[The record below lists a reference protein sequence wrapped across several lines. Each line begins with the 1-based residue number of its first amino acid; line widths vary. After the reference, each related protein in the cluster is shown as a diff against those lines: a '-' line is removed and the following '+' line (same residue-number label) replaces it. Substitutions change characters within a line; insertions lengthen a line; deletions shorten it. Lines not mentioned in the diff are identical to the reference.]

1 MSSTGGETKD
11 AETKDA
17 EPCVVDVDDEFPTS
31 QEEWCSTWCPLGE
44 CCSKKM
50 VRFPWVTSVVACKT
64 NVRQH
69 LKFSVYHAI
78 QDEELLEAWTNR
90 CCIIKYREWL
100 KLPED
105 DSGYRTPPGDPPMLP
120 PPGPGRAE
128 AKKRPEKK
136 ADEAG
141 APHGKKRQRE
151 LQQQPHPQQQQQQQQ
166 QQQHQQSSGSGV
178 EANQLAAALQAV
190 TALVASSSSA
200 GASMTSTVARAPT
213 SDVAFQDGLKAMELA
228 RRSLEK
234 AEQVASSAAA
244 AFKVVNAEVADRSID
259 RSINRSAIDRS
270 IYQPSIYQPSI
281 DHSNR
286 SAACLYRLGR
296 RRSCCAVP
304 MRSTFSGA
312 VDAAL
317 AADSGLT
324 L

>member
-17 EPCVVDVDDEFPTS
+17 EPCVVDVDEDFPPS
-31 QEEWCSTWCPLGE
+31 QEWYSTWCPLGE

-50 VRFPWVTSVVACKT
+50 VRFPWVKSVVACKT

-90 CCIIKYREWL
+90 CCIIKYREWR

-120 PPGPGRAE
+120 PPGPGPAE
-128 AKKRPEKK
+128 PKKRPEKRPE
-136 ADEAG
+136 EAG

-151 LQQQPHPQQQQQQQQ
+151 LQQQPQQQQQQQ

-200 GASMTSTVARAPT
+200 GASMASAVARVPT

-234 AEQVASSAAA
+234 AEQVASSAAE

-259 RSINRSAIDRS
+259 RSID
-270 IYQPSIYQPSI
+270 QPSI
-281 DHSNR
+281 DLSISHR
-286 SAACLYRLGR
+286 SISHRSIIPIDQPHVYTGWVGGEAAAQCL
-296 RRSCCAVP
+296 
-304 MRSTFSGA
+304 
-312 VDAAL
+312 
-317 AADSGLT
+317 
-324 L
+324 